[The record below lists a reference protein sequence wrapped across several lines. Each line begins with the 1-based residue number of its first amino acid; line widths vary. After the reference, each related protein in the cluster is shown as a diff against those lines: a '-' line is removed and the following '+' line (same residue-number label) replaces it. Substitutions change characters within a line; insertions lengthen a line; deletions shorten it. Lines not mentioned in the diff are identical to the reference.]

1 MPHAREHAI
10 EHAACLWHASTCT
23 WYHFHASWHVF
34 GVSASFSS
42 TAGFGGAQESE
53 AGDPRRVPWRL
64 LGMRASY
71 FMSFSMHM
79 PHAMPRARTC
89 EAHARSV
96 CASSVRWHALLGAQV
111 PVRVPFFACTIF
123 SMLMNDI
130 FDMHAACHTKS
141 LPCRRARPDLRADAR
156 SAPQA
161 RSDLVRRNTGTV

>member
-1 MPHAREHAI
+1 
-10 EHAACLWHASTCT
+10 
-23 WYHFHASWHVF
+23 
-34 GVSASFSS
+34 
-42 TAGFGGAQESE
+42 
-53 AGDPRRVPWRL
+53 
-64 LGMRASY
+64 MRASY

-130 FDMHAACHTKS
+130 FDRIIATYNYNILKQNGT
-141 LPCRRARPDLRADAR
+141 
-156 SAPQA
+156 SA
-161 RSDLVRRNTGTV
+161 GI

>member
-53 AGDPRRVPWRL
+53 AADPGGCRGGSPACAHPISCHFRCTCR
-64 LGMRASY
+64 
-71 FMSFSMHM
+71 M
-79 PHAMPRARTC
+79 PCRARTC

-111 PVRVPFFACTIF
+111 PVRVPFFACTLF
-123 SMLMNDI
+123 SMLRNDI
-130 FDMHAACHTKS
+130 FHMHAACHAKS

-156 SAPQA
+156 STPQA
-161 RSDLVRRNTGTV
+161 RSDLVRREKETV

>member
-1 MPHAREHAI
+1 MFV
-10 EHAACLWHASTCT
+10 ACFNMHMVSFPCVLACVRRLCV
-23 WYHFHASWHVF
+23 VF
-34 GVSASFSS
+34 QHRRFRRCSGKRSCR
-42 TAGFGGAQESE
+42 
-53 AGDPRRVPWRL
+53 PRRVPWRL
-64 LGMRASY
+64 PGMRASY

-123 SMLMNDI
+123 SMLRNDI

-156 SAPQA
+156 SAPQS
-161 RSDLVRRNTGTV
+161 RSDLVRRNTGAV

>member
-1 MPHAREHAI
+1 MLHGTNP
-10 EHAACLWHASTCT
+10 ASLRR
-23 WYHFHASWHVF
+23 FPAPP
-34 GVSASFSS
+34 VSAVLRKAELE
-42 TAGFGGAQESE
+42 TPGGCRGGSWACAHPVSCHF
-53 AGDPRRVPWRL
+53 RCTCR
-64 LGMRASY
+64 
-71 FMSFSMHM
+71 M
-79 PHAMPRARTC
+79 PCRARTC

-161 RSDLVRRNTGTV
+161 RSDLVRRNTGAV